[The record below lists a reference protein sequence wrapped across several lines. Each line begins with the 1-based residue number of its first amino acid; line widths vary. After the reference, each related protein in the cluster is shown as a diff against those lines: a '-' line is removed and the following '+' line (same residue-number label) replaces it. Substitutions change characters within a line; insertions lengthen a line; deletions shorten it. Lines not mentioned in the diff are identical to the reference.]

1 MEEDVQS
8 KVKISTEPN
17 DFVNM
22 VCGFAFEP
30 SPTSIHPQVL
40 LMRKNRGPQVVRGR
54 WNGPGGKV
62 EGDGLDETLEQ
73 AMVREFAEETGGQ
86 TSVTDWERFVEFR
99 FDGGCVH
106 FFFYNGPPL
115 LPAGVRTGAESPT
128 DEELRW
134 IDVDAMPGQPLGA
147 QVVPNLLWL
156 IPLALDLMR
165 SPMKLPIVV
174 EDQPR

>member
-1 MEEDVQS
+1 MSDLEDDVS
-8 KVKISTEPN
+8 NVSSEASG
-17 DFVNM
+17 FVNM

-30 SPTSIHPQVL
+30 SPTSLHPQVL
-40 LMRKNRGPQVVRGR
+40 LMLKNRGPATVRGR

-62 EGDGLDETLEQ
+62 EGNGLGESLGQ
-73 AMVREFAEETGGQ
+73 AMVREFAEETGGK
-86 TSVTDWERFVEFR
+86 TTVADWEKFVELR

-115 LPAGVRTGAESPT
+115 IPAGVRTASNSPT
-128 DEELRW
+128 DEEVRW
-134 IDVDAMPGQPLGA
+134 VDVEALTYRPLGA

-174 EDQPR
+174 EEEPR